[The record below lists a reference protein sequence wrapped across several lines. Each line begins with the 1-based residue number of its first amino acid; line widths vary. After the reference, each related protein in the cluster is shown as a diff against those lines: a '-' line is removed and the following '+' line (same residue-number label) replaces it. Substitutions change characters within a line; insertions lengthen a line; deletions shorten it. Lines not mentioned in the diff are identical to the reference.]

1 MNVETQETG
10 AVERRLRI
18 EIPTADVDAAFERV
32 YRRLRQRAKIPGF
45 RPGKAPRTVLERY
58 FGESAQSDAFEELVR
73 QTLGQAIEDAQ
84 LAVVTE
90 PRLSPQGLPKQGTP
104 FIYEANVEI
113 RPAIE
118 LKVVRGLEVKQPT
131 LPEPE
136 RDPVEAHLEELRMQ
150 HASVVDEEPGTAIA
164 RGHIATVHY
173 EGTAGGEP
181 LPGGPRRDVE
191 VEVGA
196 GRALPGFEDELIGLR
211 VGDHKD
217 VELEIPAEDARES
230 LAGKRVALHL
240 EVAGLKRRDLA
251 PLDDEFVKDISQQF
265 ETLDALR
272 TDLRAR
278 VERGREAER
287 TRLTREALID
297 AVVAANPFPVPP
309 SLVERQ
315 LQRRIQRAHQN
326 LHGQVPEEMI
336 ARTVEE
342 FRERWQAQAERDV
355 RLSFLVDEIA
365 RAEKI
370 EVTDEDYDAHLRR
383 AASESGRSLSQLQR
397 EYREHGVADAVRGG
411 LRDERVID
419 FLLAEA
425 KLSSD

>member
-32 YRRLRQRAKIPGF
+32 YRRLRQKARIPGF

-58 FGESAQSDAFEELVR
+58 FGESAQSDTFEELVR
-73 QTLGQAIEDAQ
+73 QTLGQAIEDSR

-104 FIYEANVEI
+104 FVYEANIEI
-113 RPAIE
+113 RPSIE
-118 LKVVRGLEVKQPT
+118 LKAVRGLEVERPT

-150 HASVVDEEPGTAIA
+150 HAAVVDEEPEAAIA
-164 RGHIATVHY
+164 RGNIAIVHY
-173 EGTAGGEP
+173 EGRADGEP

-211 VGDHKD
+211 VGDHKSI
-217 VELEIPAEDARES
+217 ELDIPAGDPREA
-230 LAGKRVALHL
+230 LAGKRIQLQV
-240 EVAGLKRRDLA
+240 EIAGLKRRDLA
-251 PLDDEFVKDISQQF
+251 PLDDEFAKDVSQQF

-272 TDLRAR
+272 ADLRER
-278 VERGREAER
+278 VERGRETER
-287 TRLTREALID
+287 TRLLREAVID

-309 SLVERQ
+309 TLVERQ
-315 LQRRIQRAHQN
+315 LQRRVQRAHQS
-326 LHGQVPEEMI
+326 LHGQLPEEMI
-336 ARTVEE
+336 ERTVAD
-342 FRERWQAQAERDV
+342 FRERWRTQAERDV

-365 RAEKI
+365 RAEGI
-370 EVTDEDYDAHLRR
+370 QISDEDYDAHLRR
-383 AASESGRSLSQLQR
+383 AASESGRPLSTIQR

-419 FLLAEA
+419 FLVAEA